1 MDKNY
6 PILTPDEWNRL
17 VEKIRYATD
26 FYGWKNVSEALQF
39 VVRNP
44 ALKSTENE

>member
-1 MDKNY
+1 MDKDY

-17 VEKIRYATD
+17 VQQLRCLSD
-26 FYGWKNVSEALQF
+26 FYGRKNVSEALQF

-44 ALKSTENE
+44 QPNTENE